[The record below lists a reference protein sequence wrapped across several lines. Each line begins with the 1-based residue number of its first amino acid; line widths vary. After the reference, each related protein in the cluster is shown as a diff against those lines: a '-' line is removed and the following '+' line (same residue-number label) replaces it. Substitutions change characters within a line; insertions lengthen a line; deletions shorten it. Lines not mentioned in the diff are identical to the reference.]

1 MILNRDYIVF
11 TLGALVG
18 AGVAY
23 FVTKRRTQKE
33 CYEDYVASQK
43 EEEGEALE
51 PGEVG
56 VVVTDPA
63 KRFNNYV
70 DDLDKRRDEAQ
81 RMVRD
86 LNYVTEEKEN
96 GPYLIDATEYAN
108 GLDGYSNLLVNW
120 YPSVG
125 KATDE
130 IDEKEVFDVA
140 NIVGMENL
148 KNIENGGESFGHV
161 RNDEMKCDIEVFVC
175 YAEWPLDD
183 GGGEE

>member
-23 FVTKRRTQKE
+23 FITKRRTQQE
-33 CYEDYVASQK
+33 CYAEYTASK
-43 EEEGEALE
+43 AEEEGEALE
-51 PGEVG
+51 PGEVS

-81 RMVRD
+81 KMVRD
-86 LNYVTEEKEN
+86 LNYVTEENNKE
-96 GPYLIDATEYAN
+96 PYLIDATEYAN
-108 GLDGYSNLLVNW
+108 GLDGYSNLRVNW
-120 YPSVG
+120 YPAVG

-140 NIVGMENL
+140 SIVGMENL

>member
-11 TLGALVG
+11 TLGALAG

-23 FVTKRRTQKE
+23 FITKRRTQKE

-51 PGEVG
+51 PGEAG
-56 VVVTDPA
+56 IVVTDPA

-70 DDLDKRRDEAQ
+70 DDLEAKREEARD
-81 RMVRD
+81 MVRKLD
-86 LNYVTEEKEN
+86 YAEELNAN
-96 GPYLIDATEYAN
+96 GPYLIDAAEYAN
-108 GLDGYSNLLVNW
+108 GLDGYSNMRVNW
-120 YPSVG
+120 YPTVG

-130 IDEKEVFDVA
+130 IDEKEVFDIA

-175 YAEWPLDD
+175 YAEWPIDD